1 MYDIA
6 KKVSADDFIRKLT
19 NGYQFSVGERG
30 AKLSGGQRQR
40 ITLARSFIGNQS
52 IVVFDEATSA
62 LDFNTEETIL
72 QQLMKQQPH
81 QTIFMITH
89 RLSTAMY
96 CDQII
101 LLEDGTV
108 AAQATHEELLTT
120 NNTYQDLYQRY
131 QEAHQKTASL
141 S

>member
-1 MYDIA
+1 
-6 KKVSADDFIRKLT
+6 
-19 NGYQFSVGERG
+19 
-30 AKLSGGQRQR
+30 
-40 ITLARSFIGNQS
+40 
-52 IVVFDEATSA
+52 
-62 LDFNTEETIL
+62 
-72 QQLMKQQPH
+72 
-81 QTIFMITH
+81 MITH

-96 CDQII
+96 RDQII